1 MPRFKFEDL
10 QVELI
15 KDSLKVNFEAKCM
28 VYYSTL
34 GNALDSNEIF
44 DIPRVTAF
52 DCDVCLEQK
61 KAAIAKH
68 ERLRD
73 IYQAKVA
80 LFEAEHKFDE
90 AISDE
95 DKAFLYEN
103 KGKRAIEEAIINDIN
118 DKFACLGELK
128 KLIAYIDGKTA
139 PKPTKQNKE
148 PDEHYEPSDCEQSFT
163 TPVDTMI

>member
-1 MPRFKFEDL
+1 MPRFKFEDQ

-15 KDSLKVNFEAKCM
+15 KDSLRANFEAECM

-44 DIPRVTAF
+44 DIPEITSF
-52 DCDVCLEQK
+52 DCSVCLEK
-61 KAAIAKH
+61 KKEAIAKH

-73 IYQAKVA
+73 IYQAKVT

-95 DKAFLYEN
+95 DKKFLYEN
-103 KGKRAIEEAIINDIN
+103 MGKRTIEETIISDIN
-118 DKFACLGELK
+118 DKFARLVELK

-148 PDEHYEPSDCEQSFT
+148 PDEHYEPSDCEQRFT